1 MDTTEG
7 ENMIT
12 KYIIVT
18 GGNMSGLGKGTAMSS
33 MGVLLLTKNILLT
46 TIKIDPYLNIDAG
59 TMSPYEHGEV
69 YVLEDGGEVDLDLGN
84 YERFLNIK
92 LSYKNNITSG
102 KIYEEVI
109 RKERKGEYLGKTVQ
123 VVPHVTDVIQKWIK
137 NVIDDNV
144 KKMKKEYK
152 IVSLNKIPCIC
163 LIEVGGTVGDIESA
177 VYLEA
182 LQQLINNV
190 NSDDVCLCHLSYVP
204 IIGNLR
210 EQKTKPAQHSVKILR
225 EAGLKPDFIFCRCE
239 EPLTDEAIQK
249 ISLFSQVK
257 KEHVISLHDTS
268 NVYKVP
274 LILEHQNFSINVLRK
289 LNLQNIVLKNKVQI
303 TPYSFNTWKQL
314 SDRYESSNECVVIGI
329 VGKYTASNDTYLS
342 IISSLVH
349 ACIECGFK
357 LVIKY
362 INSSHLSMKKKNKKK
377 NIDLKRKARKYSYDT
392 FLKVNTTQKHLF
404 VDDTTSDED
413 YDRKR
418 RIKYEHAWDTLKSV
432 DGVLVPGGFG
442 TRGIEGKYLSS
453 KYCRLHNIPY
463 LGICL
468 GMQTAVIDVTRQFL
482 NKFANSEE
490 FEDVLE
496 VQSNSDDDIVHKK
509 KREIPKRAYENV
521 EEDVTIIHKRGKQQ
535 HITTSHVKE
544 DEDLHNSTDTRTSLK
559 DAPLRS
565 EQTLDSN
572 NEQVEVNNSYYD
584 KMGTSHF
591 SKNHYKEDIL
601 DKQDEVSQNEE
612 IISPLPYQQSI
623 DDIPKKLADP
633 ALQEKIKLMGIQDYY
648 KSIEEIDNNN
658 VIISMSEFKGDDN
671 KGGTMRLGV
680 KQSTIIDKD
689 SLTYKSYDEATYI
702 FERHRHRFEINPKY
716 VPLLESVGLSFVA
729 KDVES
734 VRMEIC
740 EIKNLDFYVGVQF
753 HPEFTSRPFKANPIF
768 LAFILASKGKL
779 KDRLNKFGNKLT
791 SKTFPVCKDDEYD
804 FSQRTRQTDCREG
817 IKCPSDNED
826 PHEQCMLRFNIAST
840 HLEKRVSQIVDNN
853 KEDGKK

>member
-1 MDTTEG
+1 MDSE
-7 ENMIT
+7 EDVNVIT

-109 RKERKGEYLGKTVQ
+109 KKERKGEYLGKTVQ
-123 VVPHVTDVIQKWIK
+123 VVPHVTDAIKKWIK
-137 NVIDDNV
+137 GVIDDNI
-144 KKMKKEYK
+144 KRMKKEYNS
-152 IVSLNKIPCIC
+152 VSASTPNKVPCIC
-163 LIEVGGTVGDIESA
+163 MIEVGGTVGDIESA

-182 LQQLINNV
+182 LQQLINNL
-190 NSDDVCLCHLSYVP
+190 NADDVCLCHLSYVP
-204 IIGNLR
+204 IIGTLR
-210 EQKTKPAQHSVKILR
+210 EQKTKPTQHSVKILR

-257 KEHVISLHDTS
+257 NEHVISLHDTS

-274 LILEHQNFSINVLRK
+274 LILEQQNFSANVLKK
-289 LNLQNIVLKNKVQI
+289 LNLQNIVLKNKLHI
-303 TPYSFNTWKQL
+303 SPYSFNTWKQL
-314 SDRYESSNECVVIGI
+314 SDRYESSNESVIIGI

-357 LVIKY
+357 LIIRY
-362 INSSHLSMKKKNKKK
+362 INSSHLSLKKKNKKIH
-377 NIDLKRKARKYSYDT
+377 IDLKRKARKYSYDT
-392 FLKVNTTQKHLF
+392 FSQINTTQKHIF

-413 YDRKR
+413 YDKKR
-418 RIKYEHAWDTLKSV
+418 RMKYEQAWDTLKSV
-432 DGVLVPGGFG
+432 HGILVPGGFG

-453 KYCRLHNIPY
+453 KYCRLHNVPY

-468 GMQTAVIDVTRQFL
+468 GMQTAVIDVARQYL
-482 NKFANSEE
+482 NKYANSEE
-490 FEDVLE
+490 FEDILE
-496 VQSNSDDDIVHKK
+496 VQNNSDDKMINKR
-509 KREIPKRAYENV
+509 KREFHKYGNEIHNGTTLYKKGGASDTDDICLKMQKEQESHIRSNVMYTNQKIRDSSVHNNDDNDSDSISQKKNTILTCSTSEEITNNINYENS
-521 EEDVTIIHKRGKQQ
+521 ENGKNGQ
-535 HITTSHVKE
+535 
-544 DEDLHNSTDTRTSLK
+544 
-559 DAPLRS
+559 
-565 EQTLDSN
+565 N
-572 NEQVEVNNSYYD
+572 NENFEINKGGKKYCAVLGNNIMNCDS
-584 KMGTSHF
+584 S
-591 SKNHYKEDIL
+591 SVL
-601 DKQDEVSQNEE
+601 DNEE
-612 IISPLPYQQSI
+612 EIFDSDDFSITQKKYI
-623 DDIPKKLADP
+623 DDIPKKLEDP
-633 ALQEKIKLMGIQDYY
+633 VLKEKIKLMGIKDYY
-648 KSIEEIDNNN
+648 KSVKEIDNNN
-658 VIISMSEFKGDDN
+658 VIISMNEFKGDDN

-680 KQSTIIDKD
+680 KQSKVIDKD
-689 SLTYKSYDEATYI
+689 SLTYKAYDEATYI

-729 KDVES
+729 KDIDS

-740 EIKNLDFYVGVQF
+740 EIKNLNFYVGVQF
-753 HPEFTSRPFKANPIF
+753 HPEFTSRPFKANPLF

-779 KDRLNKFGNKLT
+779 KERLNKHGNKLC
-791 SKTFPVCKDDEYD
+791 SGSLY
-804 FSQRTRQTDCREG
+804 
-817 IKCPSDNED
+817 N
-826 PHEQCMLRFNIAST
+826 
-840 HLEKRVSQIVDNN
+840 
-853 KEDGKK
+853 

>member
-1 MDTTEG
+1 MDSAEDV
-7 ENMIT
+7 NAIT

-102 KIYEEVI
+102 KVYEEVI
-109 RKERKGEYLGKTVQ
+109 KKERKGEYLGKTVQ
-123 VVPHVTDVIQKWIK
+123 VVPHVTDAIQKWIK
-137 NVIDDNV
+137 GVMDDNI
-144 KKMKKEYK
+144 KKMKKEYN
-152 IVSLNKIPCIC
+152 IRASSTPNTVPCIC
-163 LIEVGGTVGDIESA
+163 MIEVGGTVGDIESA

-182 LQQLINNV
+182 LQQLINNL
-190 NSDDVCLCHLSYVP
+190 NADDVCLCHLSYVP
-204 IIGNLR
+204 IIGILR
-210 EQKTKPAQHSVKILR
+210 EQKTKPTQHSVKILR

-239 EPLTDEAIQK
+239 EPLTEEAIQK

-257 KEHVISLHDTS
+257 NEHVISLHDTS

-274 LILEHQNFSINVLRK
+274 LILEQQNFSANVLKK
-289 LNLQNIVLKNKVQI
+289 LNLQHIVLKNKLQI
-303 TPYSFNTWKQL
+303 SPYSFSTWKQL

-357 LVIKY
+357 LIIKY
-362 INSSHLSMKKKNKKK
+362 INSSHLSLKKKSKKK

-392 FLKVNTTQKHLF
+392 FLQINTTQKHLF

-413 YDRKR
+413 YDKKR
-418 RIKYEHAWDTLKSV
+418 RMKYERAWDILRSV
-432 DGVLVPGGFG
+432 DGILVPGGFG

-453 KYCRLHNIPY
+453 KYCRLHNVPY

-468 GMQTAVIDVTRQFL
+468 GMQTAVIDVARQYL
-482 NKFANSEE
+482 NKYANSEE

-496 VQSNSDDDIVHKK
+496 VHSHLDDKMINKK
-509 KREIPKRAYENV
+509 KREFNKCATDYPASASEFTRAAESDLFSGSR
-521 EEDVTIIHKRGKQQ
+521 EFRKGRSHTDDVCFEMKKEAP
-535 HITTSHVKE
+535 HIRP
-544 DEDLHNSTDTRTSLK
+544 DLHATRNVAQSNLPYNDENDSDYLAQKKHAISACST
-559 DAPLRS
+559 
-565 EQTLDSN
+565 
-572 NEQVEVNNSYYD
+572 
-584 KMGTSHF
+584 
-591 SKNHYKEDIL
+591 
-601 DKQDEVSQNEE
+601 NEE
-612 IISPLPYQQSI
+612 IPNGIGLEASEGGENGEVCTDERSSPLRPNGQIGDGKKEHFAKRHTDMLNFNSSSPRDQGAEPSDDADFLTTQKYI
-623 DDIPKKLADP
+623 EDIPKKINDP

-658 VIISMSEFKGDDN
+658 VIISMNEFKGDDN

-680 KQSTIIDKD
+680 KQSKVIDKD
-689 SLTYKSYDEATYI
+689 SLTYKAYDEATYI

-729 KDVES
+729 KDVDS

-740 EIKNLDFYVGVQF
+740 EMKKLNFYVGVQF

-779 KDRLNKFGNKLT
+779 KERLDKYGNKLC
-791 SKTFPVCKDDEYD
+791 SGSLY
-804 FSQRTRQTDCREG
+804 R
-817 IKCPSDNED
+817 
-826 PHEQCMLRFNIAST
+826 
-840 HLEKRVSQIVDNN
+840 
-853 KEDGKK
+853 

>member
-1 MDTTEG
+1 MASLED
-7 ENMIT
+7 ENIIT

-102 KIYEEVI
+102 KIFEQVI
-109 RKERKGEYLGKTVQ
+109 KKERKGEYLGKTVQ

-137 NVIDDNV
+137 GVIDENI
-144 KKMKKEYK
+144 KKMKKEYD
-152 IVSLNKIPCIC
+152 INSNNNKIPCIC

-182 LQQLINNV
+182 LQQLINNL

-210 EQKTKPAQHSVKILR
+210 EQKTKPTQHSVKILR

-239 EPLTDEAIQK
+239 EPLTEEAIRK

-257 KEHVISLHDTS
+257 NEHVISLHDTS

-274 LILEHQNFSINVLRK
+274 LILEQQNFSEHVLKK
-289 LNLQNIVLKNKVQI
+289 LNLQNIVLENKLSI
-303 TPYSFNTWKQL
+303 SPYSFSTWKQL
-314 SDRYESSNECVVIGI
+314 SDRYESSSEHVVIGI

-357 LVIKY
+357 LIIKY
-362 INSSHLSMKKKNKKK
+362 INSSHLSLKKKSKKR

-392 FLKVNTTQKHLF
+392 FQQVNTMQNHLF

-413 YDRKR
+413 YDKKR
-418 RIKYEHAWDTLKSV
+418 RIKYERAWETLKSV

-453 KYCRLHNIPY
+453 KYCRLRNIPY

-468 GMQTAVIDVTRQFL
+468 GMQTAVIDVARQYL
-482 NKFANSEE
+482 NKYANSEE
-490 FEDVLE
+490 FEDILE
-496 VQSNSDDDIVHKK
+496 IQSSNSDEDKFHKK
-509 KREIPKRAYENV
+509 RRKFTKGTNEEGTMEKLSNHNGKKHNSVVEMNKDFLIVNERITSPEGIILKEELHKHEPHPIQQDDNYDNSGDDNTLLNTNQNKLTLEEHNISLCNVKAEHEKNEPSTMNNNVNAKTMHYIYGKNHSKEENMALFDDVSSIFDDEYGGGKNTKKAGNFVRTNKCIEEIPN
-521 EEDVTIIHKRGKQQ
+521 
-535 HITTSHVKE
+535 
-544 DEDLHNSTDTRTSLK
+544 
-559 DAPLRS
+559 
-565 EQTLDSN
+565 
-572 NEQVEVNNSYYD
+572 
-584 KMGTSHF
+584 
-591 SKNHYKEDIL
+591 
-601 DKQDEVSQNEE
+601 
-612 IISPLPYQQSI
+612 
-623 DDIPKKLADP
+623 KLLNP
-633 ALQEKIKLMGIQDYY
+633 VLQEKIKLMGIKDYY
-648 KSIEEIDNNN
+648 KSIDEIDNNN
-658 VIISMSEFKGDDN
+658 VIIYMSEFKGDDN

-680 KQSTIIDKD
+680 KQSKIIDKD

-729 KDVES
+729 KDIHS

-740 EIKNLDFYVGVQF
+740 EIKNLNFYVGVQF

-779 KDRLNKFGNKLT
+779 KERLDKFGNKLC
-791 SKTFPVCKDDEYD
+791 SGSLY
-804 FSQRTRQTDCREG
+804 
-817 IKCPSDNED
+817 
-826 PHEQCMLRFNIAST
+826 A
-840 HLEKRVSQIVDNN
+840 
-853 KEDGKK
+853 

>member
-1 MDTTEG
+1 MDSAKDVNT
-7 ENMIT
+7 IT

-102 KIYEEVI
+102 KVYEEVI
-109 RKERKGEYLGKTVQ
+109 KKERKGEYLGKTVQ
-123 VVPHVTDVIQKWIK
+123 VVPHVTDAIQKWIK
-137 NVIDDNV
+137 GVIDDNI
-144 KKMKKEYK
+144 KRMKKEYN
-152 IVSLNKIPCIC
+152 IRASSTPNTVPCIC
-163 LIEVGGTVGDIESA
+163 MIEVGGTVGDIESA

-182 LQQLINNV
+182 LQQLINNL

-204 IIGNLR
+204 IMGTLR
-210 EQKTKPAQHSVKILR
+210 EQKTKPTQHSVKILR

-239 EPLTDEAIQK
+239 EPLTEEAIQK

-257 KEHVISLHDTS
+257 NEHVISLHDTS

-274 LILEHQNFSINVLRK
+274 LILEQQSFSANVLKK
-289 LNLQNIVLKNKVQI
+289 LNLQDTVLKNKLQI
-303 TPYSFNTWKQL
+303 SPYSFSTWKQL

-357 LVIKY
+357 LIIKY
-362 INSSHLSMKKKNKKK
+362 INSSHLSLKKKSKKK

-392 FLKVNTTQKHLF
+392 FSQINTTQKHLF

-413 YDRKR
+413 YDKKR
-418 RIKYEHAWDTLKSV
+418 RMKYERAWDILRSV
-432 DGVLVPGGFG
+432 DGILVPGGFG
-442 TRGIEGKYLSS
+442 TRGIKGKYLSS
-453 KYCRLHNIPY
+453 KYCRLNNVPY

-468 GMQTAVIDVTRQFL
+468 GMQTAVIDVARQYL
-482 NKFANSEE
+482 NKYANSEE
-490 FEDVLE
+490 FEDLIE
-496 VQSNSDDDIVHKK
+496 VHNNSHDKMINKK
-509 KREIPKRAYENV
+509 KREYNTCATDYSGSANEFTKGRV
-521 EEDVTIIHKRGKQQ
+521 HTDDVCFEMKKETP
-535 HITTSHVKE
+535 HIRSN
-544 DEDLHNSTDTRTSLK
+544 LHGARN
-559 DAPLRS
+559 
-565 EQTLDSN
+565 
-572 NEQVEVNNSYYD
+572 
-584 KMGTSHF
+584 
-591 SKNHYKEDIL
+591 
-601 DKQDEVSQNEE
+601 VSQSSLPYNDDNDSDSLAQKKHAISACSTNEE
-612 IISPLPYQQSI
+612 MPNSMGLEASEGGENDQSGTYGPNSQIGNGKKEHCEKSHTDMMNCDLCSPHDQGEHPSDVAHLLATQKYI
-623 DDIPKKLADP
+623 EDIPKKINDP

-648 KSIEEIDNNN
+648 NSIEEIDNNN
-658 VIISMSEFKGDDN
+658 VIISMNEFKGDDN

-680 KQSTIIDKD
+680 KQSKVIDKD
-689 SLTYKSYDEATYI
+689 SLTYKAYDEATYI

-729 KDVES
+729 KDVDS

-740 EIKNLDFYVGVQF
+740 EMKKLNFYVGVQF

-779 KDRLNKFGNKLT
+779 KERLDKYGNKLC
-791 SKTFPVCKDDEYD
+791 SGSLY
-804 FSQRTRQTDCREG
+804 R
-817 IKCPSDNED
+817 
-826 PHEQCMLRFNIAST
+826 
-840 HLEKRVSQIVDNN
+840 
-853 KEDGKK
+853 